1 MSLPGV
7 VENATPSVPGFDC
20 NTTVSAALAQQF
32 YEQGYKF
39 CVRYLSR
46 GPEDSRD
53 LSEQEATGILNAGL
67 ALMPIQHVR
76 KPGWAPT
83 QALGQQDGSDAA
95 QNAQAVGFPQGVNVW
110 CDLEGVISDAAPA
123 DVVAYCEAW
132 SEEVNAAGYVPGL
145 YVGAG
150 ALLTGDEL
158 YALPFEHYWRSPSK
172 VPDVPN
178 RSYQVFQLFPSV
190 DVNGIQIDVDI
201 TKNDDEGG
209 RAQWLRAGVG
219 A

>member
-20 NTTVSAALAQQF
+20 NTKVSAALAQLF
-32 YEQGYKF
+32 SEQGYKF

-46 GPEDSRD
+46 GPEASGD
-53 LSEQEATGILNAGL
+53 LSEEEATGILNAGL
-67 ALMPIQHVR
+67 ALMPVQHVR

-95 QNAQAVGFPQGVNVW
+95 QNAQTVGFSEGVNVW
-110 CDLEGVISDAAPA
+110 CDLEGVSSDAAHG

-132 SEEVNAAGYVPGL
+132 CAEVGATGYSPGL

-158 YALPFEHYWRSPSK
+158 YALPFQHCWRSPSK
-172 VPDVPN
+172 VPDVPS
-178 RSYQVFQLFPSV
+178 RGYQVFQLFPSIN
-190 DVNGIQIDVDI
+190 VNGIQIDLDV
-201 TKNDDEGG
+201 TKNDDAGG
-209 RAQWLRAGVG
+209 AAQWLHCDG